1 MTILRG
7 KGVLQ
12 GKSPKLILEFPVVFF
27 GGAGWG
33 EGVGRVISNTSS
45 CGGMDIFWNNTI

>member
-27 GGAGWG
+27 LGR

-45 CGGMDIFWNNTI
+45 YWGMDIFWNNTI